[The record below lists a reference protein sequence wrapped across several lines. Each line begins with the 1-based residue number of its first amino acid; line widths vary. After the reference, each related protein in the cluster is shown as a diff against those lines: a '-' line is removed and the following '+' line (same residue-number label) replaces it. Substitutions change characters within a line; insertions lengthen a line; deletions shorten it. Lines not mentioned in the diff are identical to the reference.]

1 MKFLIIIILIVLSFS
16 VFGQLPFDPAT
27 DNWLYNVRGAA
38 MLYYNTDDSMFYA
51 IQGDTITGG
60 LTVSGP
66 EYISLPVFTD
76 TTDSARLTNTTELEG
91 RWIELNE
98 SYDGSATLF
107 VAGDSVSGTT
117 ATVTVSY
124 RMLIGIGIV
133 GDTLA
138 SEKFTLGTV
147 AVSLQKETIGDGYLI
162 GETFVMGDNVEWT
175 NKTHVKFYFLG
186 TGTQV
191 TDLISRFKRGR

>member
-1 MKFLIIIILIVLSFS
+1 MKFLIIFILTLSLS
-16 VFGQLPFDPAT
+16 VFAQTYKPNNS
-27 DNWLYNVRGAA
+27 NWLYNARGAA
-38 MLYYNTDDSMFYA
+38 ILYYNTDDSTFYPV
-51 IQGDTITGG
+51 QGDTAIGG
-60 LTVSGP
+60 LIVSGP

-76 TTDSARLTNTTELEG
+76 ITDSARLTNTTELEG

-107 VAGDSVSGTT
+107 VSGDSISGTT
-117 ATVTVSY
+117 ATVTAYY
-124 RMLIGIGIV
+124 RILIGIRAN
-133 GDTLA
+133 GDTLV

-147 AVSLQKETIGDGYLI
+147 AASLQKETIGDGYLI
-162 GETFVMGDNVEWT
+162 GETFVMGDDIEWT